1 MPDKGACHGV
11 RSSSRAKRECSQ
23 IGERS
28 ARSSMRRRGACCWAR
43 CWAWFGEA
51 SCACCGACSCACCGA
66 CSCACCG
73 VAGRGLLRAHR
84 VAAFRRRVHADALEE
99 HRSEQRL
106 RRLPKGDRVLQLR
119 ARDGILL
126 LLGALPDLEHGG
138 GEHGEQAEEEADG
151 PQLDV
156 ANRGD
161 AHAKQQDEERQL
173 HLVGRAHVVVKIVD
187 RQRHRHDGQLS
198 HLRTRKGES
207 GVAALVVSDK
217 RKSHAA
223 PSRTGRRGLD
233 AREVGIDSSSSL
245 KLSPVARFQLVYSI
259 SYPILLS
266 PKLSQSLTTIATV
279 SLHFFRRSFSAVHQE
294 RHHAHVA
301 LLPGEPAPSRLV
313 KADAIQR
320 ERHIHEAD
328 GADARQGNLELLE
341 LRQVRPGRLE
351 ESTRPQQL
359 VEDDGEA
366 KVEEAQRD
374 GEVEACG
381 ENLLVDE
388 DNGHRRRHIAKRVA
402 GGDQRVRHVRLAVG
416 SG

>member
-1 MPDKGACHGV
+1 MAVENHAEHRDRDAGNVVVKLLRV
-11 RSSSRAKRECSQ
+11 
-23 IGERS
+23 
-28 ARSSMRRRGACCWAR
+28 ARLCWEHNVA
-43 CWAWFGEA
+43 ADEHEA
-51 SCACCGACSCACCGA
+51 SLGMADDLERDRARPADEAEGAPVDRQRQKAREEHEPHS
-66 CSCACCG
+66 
-73 VAGRGLLRAHR
+73 VGLGLASRVRPEEKLRRR

-156 ANRGD
+156 AHRGD

-198 HLRTRKGES
+198 H
-207 GVAALVVSDK
+207 
-217 RKSHAA
+217 
-223 PSRTGRRGLD
+223 
-233 AREVGIDSSSSL
+233 
-245 KLSPVARFQLVYSI
+245 
-259 SYPILLS
+259 
-266 PKLSQSLTTIATV
+266 
-279 SLHFFRRSFSAVHQE
+279 
-294 RHHAHVA
+294 
-301 LLPGEPAPSRLV
+301 LV